1 MSYRRAMVRG
11 LGWLGAVQIV
21 SAGVWQVAGIAL
33 ATILGPND
41 FGFFGLAMIAIA
53 VVAIP
58 GDLGLTVEVVRRE
71 DFDSIVST
79 ARRLRWFIAAG
90 LSGIALLMG
99 AAVAIVFEVP
109 SFLWVVA
116 ALSTIFPATALAFGP
131 RASLTRSLDFRSL
144 AIADTSGKLAG
155 PISSVALALLGFGY
169 WSLAFGFLASTWISA
184 LSVWLLHPVKA
195 NRPYDRAL
203 ARILITSGKFVST
216 AALFGFL
223 LATADNIAVG
233 GAFGVA
239 ALGVYSLSYSLGV
252 SVPRNASSLVDTVL
266 FPAFSR
272 MNKDIDRLRRG
283 YLTTMRYVAYFI
295 IPAAALILTL
305 SPTFVE
311 LILGPRWI
319 GAAPAMQIL
328 SLAGLAFAISVP
340 AGSILLALGE
350 AKLVTRSNIHGTL
363 VLLIALLVAVFFR
376 VFLLVSVAAVAAAL
390 AYFLTMTHLA
400 GRITRASWVDVLR
413 VIAKPIFASITGAL
427 PTIATLLLFPQS
439 LITLLV
445 AAAVG
450 ILGYAGVLE
459 ITSRGEFSASIKEIT
474 TMMGR

>member
-1 MSYRRAMVRG
+1 MVRG

-21 SAGVWQVAGIAL
+21 SAGVWQAAGIAL

-295 IPAAALILTL
+295 IPAAALFANLPMHVAQSGVRVVVEIFTKDKRRYEAAQVIASAAGQRSCLEPGVALPGTPLGDEIL
-305 SPTFVE
+305 FE
-311 LILGPRWI
+311 RRKRRAQ
-319 GAAPAMQIL
+319 GARVAVGAQAHID
-328 SLAGLAFAISVP
+328 AKH
-340 AGSILLALGE
+340 E
-350 AKLVTRSNIHGTL
+350 AVGRG
-363 VLLIALLVAVFFR
+363 IADSCNDATSQPIEKLLVA
-376 VFLLVSVAAVAAAL
+376 
-390 AYFLTMTHLA
+390 
-400 GRITRASWVDVLR
+400 DVLR
-413 VIAKPIFASITGAL
+413 ADGCAGFGKHKHQVD
-427 PTIATLLLFPQS
+427 
-439 LITLLV
+439 
-445 AAAVG
+445 VG
-450 ILGYAGVLE
+450 
-459 ITSRGEFSASIKEIT
+459 
-474 TMMGR
+474 